1 MIDLT
6 CIKESIWKE
15 FWNKM
20 AGYQFEPGHKE
31 QIQIKF
37 YTYVT
42 SSVVYVQ
49 RFIKLPYHTSI
60 NISGLGSS
68 FCDL

>member
-1 MIDLT
+1 M

-20 AGYQFEPGHKE
+20 AVYQFEPGYKE
-31 QIQIKF
+31 QIYLEF
-37 YTYVT
+37 YTHIT
-42 SSVVYVQ
+42 SSVVYAQ
-49 RFIKLPYHTSI
+49 RFNKLPDHMSI

-68 FCDL
+68 YCDL